1 MNLMPIPARST
12 AVDACEQILR
22 SHLFSGVLQAGEHL
36 PAERTLADTLGV
48 DRGTLR
54 QAIGR
59 LVTQGLLSAQQ
70 GRGTVVQDLKDHGS
84 LELLAPLCQA
94 ASTNPAQ
101 TFTLARDLLRLRRHL
116 AAAVL
121 EHLVE
126 MGPVP
131 DDALVGIRAAVAA
144 LHEAWHRHA
153 ASVREGDAAA
163 IAVVSAC
170 DIDVLA
176 AVVHATGSTVLSLAV
191 NPVRKAVA
199 ACPPLMAAVVR
210 DVDLSL
216 LAWDVVTGFLQAPDA
231 TFASAI
237 LDGLGERDART
248 LDHLR
253 PIRDDADG
261 AASTV

>member
-1 MNLMPIPARST
+1 MNLIPIPARST

-94 ASTNPAQ
+94 ASADPAQ

-121 EHLVE
+121 EHLVD
-126 MGPVP
+126 MGPLP

-144 LHEAWHRHA
+144 LHEAWGTHA
-153 ASVREGDAAA
+153 AGVHRGDAAA

-176 AVVHATGSTVLSLAV
+176 EVVHATGSTVLSLAV

-237 LDGLGERDART
+237 LDGLRERDART
-248 LDHLR
+248 LEHLR
-253 PIRDDADG
+253 PGHDG
-261 AASTV
+261 AASSTA